1 MEAVW
6 DGSTMVTVSS
16 KSSSWLL
23 ATENTCCSGGATMWH
38 DGEFTGMAVAVAA
51 VVVVVGERYV
61 FGPG

>member
-1 MEAVW
+1 
-6 DGSTMVTVSS
+6 
-16 KSSSWLL
+16 
-23 ATENTCCSGGATMWH
+23 MWH